1 MGKHGH
7 ELVIIQLVEP
17 KISGNQGIGR
27 GMVIIAAAAV
37 VVVMALIFHQG
48 GHVGRLDES
57 DAVAN
62 RPAVGPA
69 SGGREVQELINPTGL
84 MVLHGTGGSV

>member
-7 ELVIIQLVEP
+7 KLVIIQLVEP

-27 GMVIIAAAAV
+27 GTVIIAAAAV
-37 VVVMALIFHQG
+37 VVVALILHQG

-57 DAVAN
+57 DGVAD
-62 RPAVGPA
+62 RPAVGPT
-69 SGGREVQELINPTGL
+69 SGGREIQELINPAGL
-84 MVLHGTGGSV
+84 VVLHGCSSG

>member
-7 ELVIIQLVEP
+7 ELVVIQLVEP

-27 GMVIIAAAAV
+27 GMVIIAAAVV

-69 SGGREVQELINPTGL
+69 SGGREVQELINPTRL
-84 MVLHGTGGSV
+84 MVLHGGGSV

>member
-37 VVVMALIFHQG
+37 VVVVALIFHQG

-84 MVLHGTGGSV
+84 MVLYGGGSV

>member
-7 ELVIIQLVEP
+7 ELVVIQLVEP

-27 GMVIIAAAAV
+27 GMVIIAAAV
-37 VVVMALIFHQG
+37 VVVVVVALIFHQG

-84 MVLHGTGGSV
+84 MVLHGGGSV

>member
-1 MGKHGH
+1 MRKHGH

-37 VVVMALIFHQG
+37 VVVVALIFHQG

-84 MVLHGTGGSV
+84 MVLHGGGSV

>member
-37 VVVMALIFHQG
+37 VVVVALIFHQG

-62 RPAVGPA
+62 RPSVGPA

-84 MVLHGTGGSV
+84 MVLHGGGSV

>member
-7 ELVIIQLVEP
+7 ELVVIQLVEP
-17 KISGNQGIGR
+17 KISGNQGIGG
-27 GMVIIAAAAV
+27 GMVIIAAAVV

-48 GHVGRLDES
+48 GHVGCLDES
-57 DAVAN
+57 DAIAN

-69 SGGREVQELINPTGL
+69 SGGREVQELINPTRL
-84 MVLHGTGGSV
+84 MVLHGGGSV